1 MLYFVY
7 SAGSTAILSEPVELK
22 QIADQTR
29 GVPPRDLFIQ
39 FMSLVEN
46 LAVKVHNRESQ
57 SGQIE
62 VAPSNPEYT
71 R

>member
-7 SAGSTAILSEPVELK
+7 STGSTAILSEPVELK
-22 QIADQTR
+22 QIADQTQ

-39 FMSLVEN
+39 FMGLVEN
-46 LAVKVHNRESQ
+46 LAVKVHNHESQ
-57 SGQIE
+57 SDQIE